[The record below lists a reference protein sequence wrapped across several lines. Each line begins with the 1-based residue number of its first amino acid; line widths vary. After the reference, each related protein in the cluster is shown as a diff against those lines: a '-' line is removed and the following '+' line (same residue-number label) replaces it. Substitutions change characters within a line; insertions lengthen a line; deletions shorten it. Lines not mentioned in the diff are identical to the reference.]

1 MLLRKFLSEQDF
13 AYKIEIKGIKDAA
26 LTGNFEVMIGNDS
39 DKQLV
44 HSKKTAGQ
52 GRAES
57 EQERA
62 IICEFIEEY
71 LEDNL

>member
-1 MLLRKFLSEQDF
+1 MLLRKFLSEQSF
-13 AYKIEIKGIKDAA
+13 ADKIEIKGIKDDTI
-26 LTGNFEVMIGNDS
+26 TGNFEVMIGDE
-39 DKQLV
+39 KQLV
-44 HSKKTAGQ
+44 HSKRTAGQ

-62 IICEFIEEY
+62 MICEFIEEY